1 MKRICIA
8 TLFGV
13 VAGAICATLT
23 FYGHIAAITTVSL
36 GWIFLNRTVLG
47 FVIGASG
54 LKLHWAWN
62 GVVMGLAV
70 GSIFSYFLF
79 MSTGSISLGLLTP
92 LGSVVFGVMI
102 EFFTTV
108 VFKQPA
114 FERPRPV
121 KLAAAA

>member
-1 MKRICIA
+1 MKRIVIA

-23 FYGHIAAITTVSL
+23 AAGHLLTLTPVLTV
-36 GWIFLNRTVLG
+36 WILLNRAVMG
-47 FVIGASG
+47 FAIGTSA

-62 GVVMGLAV
+62 GIVMGLVV

-79 MSTGSISLGLLTP
+79 MTPGTGMLPVVTPIGNALFGL
-92 LGSVVFGVMI
+92 MI

-114 FERPRPV
+114 HARARAVERFASV
-121 KLAAAA
+121 